1 VLLNRAVSPQLAA
14 GVAALGLVILVLFQ
28 AALAAGA
35 PWGRASWGGR
45 YERLPANL
53 RISSAV
59 AVVVWLGAAL
69 IVLDRGGLPLLD
81 VPDVVSYWGTW
92 ALVPLLIIGALVNFA
107 SSSPYERFGWGPFA
121 LVVAVLVFFVAV
133 G

>member
-1 VLLNRAVSPQLAA
+1 MSPQLAA
-14 GVAALGLVILVLFQ
+14 GVAAIGLVILVLFQ

-35 PWGRASWGGR
+35 PWGRAAWGGR
-45 YERLPANL
+45 YERLPTNL

-59 AVVVWLGAAL
+59 AVVVWLAAAL
-69 IVLDRGGLPLLD
+69 IVLDRAGLPLLD
-81 VPDVVSYWGTW
+81 VPDVVSFSGTW
-92 ALVPLLIIGALVNFA
+92 ALVPLLVIGALVNFA

-121 LVVAVLVFFVAV
+121 LVVAVLVFFVAL

>member
-1 VLLNRAVSPQLAA
+1 M
-14 GVAALGLVILVLFQ
+14 GLVILVLFQ

-35 PWGRASWGGR
+35 PWGRAAWGGR
-45 YERLPANL
+45 YERLPASL

-81 VPDVVSYWGTW
+81 VPAVVSYWGTW
-92 ALVPLLIIGALVNFA
+92 ALVPLLVIGALVNFA
-107 SSSPYERFGWGPFA
+107 SPSPYERFGWGPFA
-121 LVVAVLVFFVAV
+121 LVVAVLVFFVAL